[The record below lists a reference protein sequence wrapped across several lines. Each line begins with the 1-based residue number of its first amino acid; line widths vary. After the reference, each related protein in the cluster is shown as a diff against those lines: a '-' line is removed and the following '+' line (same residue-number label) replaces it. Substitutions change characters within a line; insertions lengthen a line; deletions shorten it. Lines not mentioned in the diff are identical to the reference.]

1 MRQRGFLRLLG
12 GCSLLAMAVSGWP
25 AAAQDREPAQDSGV
39 IVLDQIILVGEKIS
53 RSLNDTAASV
63 SVISERDLDDDQ
75 PVDTVEKAIEKT
87 PNLTYTGTVGAPIIR
102 GQDSQGPN
110 SGAGAFFGGTV
121 PRASINVDG
130 RYLSYNEYAYG
141 AASVW
146 DVAGIEV
153 FRGAQTTSQGAN
165 SIAGAIIVH
174 TKDPTF
180 TPEGAYQLE
189 VGSNKRRRASLAYS
203 APINDDLAARIA
215 LDYSGRDTFI
225 DYTSPN
231 FAKGDSDQD
240 FMSRTVRA
248 KLLWQPKDLP
258 GFEAKLTFQHDR
270 TNRPTSESAFAPFD
284 ELNSLAAT
292 MPSWNQRSNA
302 VVLDTSYDF
311 GNSIRIYNQLQY
323 ADVASHRVIEPITS
337 GGADIDLTS
346 VSNESRVTFGDV
358 GEAGLSG
365 VAGLFV
371 SRKSTDEILLLR
383 GTSVFDDEKESLGLY
398 AEATWQFDNPWS
410 VTGGLRYQ
418 RDRVQRS
425 GTSSFAQG
433 ALDYDET
440 FDEWLPK
447 LAVAYDVND
456 HTTIGAMLAKGYNP
470 GGVTL
475 NFQTGEYVAF
485 KPETVWNYELFG
497 RTSVLDGRLTLSGN
511 LFYSDFKDAQRYVQ
525 VSLPENIGQSL
536 TVNAEKAK
544 SYGLEVGADWQARD
558 DLRLRG
564 SLGLLHTEISQF
576 SSAMA
581 DFEGKK
587 FSRAPSYT
595 FSIGADWDITPQW
608 RLSGDL
614 RRSDGY
620 FSDDENT
627 PAYEIGSY
635 TVANTRITYAA
646 SNGMEFYGYVNNI
659 FDERQPVYKM
669 INRSVGA
676 VEAAM
681 LEPREFG
688 IGLTHRF

>member
-1 MRQRGFLRLLG
+1 MGQRGFLRLLG
-12 GCSLLAMAVSGWP
+12 GCSLLAVAVAGLP
-25 AAAQDREPAQDSGV
+25 AAAKDSEPAQRSSV
-39 IVLDQIILVGEKIS
+39 IILDEIILVGEKIA
-53 RSLNDTAASV
+53 RSLTNTAASV
-63 SVISERDLDDDQ
+63 SVTSERDLDDNQ
-75 PVDTVEKAIEKT
+75 PVDTVEKAITNT
-87 PNLTYTGTVGAPIIR
+87 PNLTYTGTVGAPMIR

-110 SGAGAFFGGTV
+110 SGAGAFFSGMV

-130 RYLSYNEYAYG
+130 RYLSYYEYTRG
-141 AASVW
+141 AASTW

-174 TKDPTF
+174 TNDPTF
-180 TPEGAYQLE
+180 EPEGRALLE
-189 VGSNKRRRASLAYS
+189 FGSNRRRRAALAYS
-203 APINDDLAARIA
+203 APIAQDLAARVA
-215 LDYSGRDTFI
+215 LDYSARDTFI
-225 DYTSPN
+225 DYVNPN
-231 FAKGDSDQD
+231 FAKGESDQN
-240 FMSRTVRA
+240 FEAKTARV
-248 KLLWQPKDLP
+248 KLLWAPADLP
-258 GFEAKLTFQHDR
+258 GFEAKLTLQHTQ
-270 TNRPTSESAFAPFD
+270 TNRPTSESAFYPF
-284 ELNSLAAT
+284 ENLESLTAT
-292 MPSWNQRSNA
+292 MPSMKQRSNSA
-302 VVLDTSYDF
+302 VLDVSNDF
-311 GNSIRIYNQLQY
+311 NNGLTLINQLQY
-323 ADVASHRVIEPITS
+323 SNVYSRRVIEPITD
-337 GGADIDLTS
+337 GGATMDLTS
-346 VSNESRVTFGDV
+346 ISNETRLLF
-358 GEAGLSG
+358 GEADEPGISG
-365 VAGLFV
+365 VAGV
-371 SRKSTDEILLLR
+371 YISRNSSDETLLLR
-383 GTSVFDDEKESLGLY
+383 GTSVFDDQKDSFGLY
-398 AEATWQFDNPWS
+398 TEATWQFDNPWS

-425 GTSSFAQG
+425 GTSSYAQG

-447 LAVAYDVND
+447 LSVAYDVND
-456 HTTIGAMLAKGYNP
+456 RTTVGVMVAKGYNP
-470 GGVTL
+470 GGVSL

-497 RTSVLDGRLTLSGN
+497 RTSALDDRLTLTGN

-525 VSLPENIGQSL
+525 VSIPENVGQSL

-544 SYGLEVGADWQARD
+544 TYGLEVGADWQARD

-564 SLGLLHTEISQF
+564 SLGLLHTEISKF

-614 RRSDGY
+614 RHSDGY

-635 TVANTRITYAA
+635 TVASTRITYTAA
-646 SNGMEFYGYVNNI
+646 NGMEFYGYVNNI
-659 FDERQPVYKM
+659 FDERKPVYKM
-669 INRSVGA
+669 INRSVGGI
-676 VEAAM
+676 EAAM
-681 LEPREFG
+681 PEPREFG